1 MTRAG
6 PESAPAVRVRDVWFA
21 YDDRPVIEAA
31 DFVIRE
37 GDFVSVVGPN
47 GGGKTT
53 LLRLILGLL
62 HPQRGEIRVFGR
74 RPDQGRCEIGYTP
87 QHALHDLRFPIT
99 VSEVVH
105 MGRLGQSSGPFC
117 SRKDRQEVMR
127 ALEEVG
133 IADLASRSYADLSG
147 GQRQRVLIAR
157 ALCGQPRLLL
167 MDEPTANVDTTAEEK
182 LVSLLHELNHRMTIV
197 LVSHD
202 LAFVSQAVEQAICV
216 NRRVAVHPTAT
227 LSQAALS
234 EIYGDTVRVVRH
246 DHCLD
251 GEDGCE

>member
-1 MTRAG
+1 MPAV
-6 PESAPAVRVRDVWFA
+6 EENAPAVRVRDVWFA
-21 YDDRPVIEAA
+21 YDQRPVIEEAN
-31 DFVIRE
+31 FIIRQ

-53 LLRLILGLL
+53 LLRLLLGLL
-62 HPQRGEIRVFGR
+62 HPQRGEIRIFGQRPEQGR
-74 RPDQGRCEIGYTP
+74 RYIGYTP

-105 MGRLGQSSGPFC
+105 MGRLGFTPGPFC
-117 SRKDRQEVMR
+117 GRKDREEVLR
-127 ALEEVG
+127 ALEEVD
-133 IADLASRSYADLSG
+133 IAHLARRSYADLSG

-167 MDEPTANVDTTAEEK
+167 MDEPTANVDTTTEQK
-182 LVSLLHELNHRMTIV
+182 LVGLLHELNQRMTIV

-216 NRRVAVHPTAT
+216 NRRVAVHPTST

-234 EIYGDTVRVVRH
+234 EIYGDTVRLIRH

-251 GEDGCE
+251 GEEGCE